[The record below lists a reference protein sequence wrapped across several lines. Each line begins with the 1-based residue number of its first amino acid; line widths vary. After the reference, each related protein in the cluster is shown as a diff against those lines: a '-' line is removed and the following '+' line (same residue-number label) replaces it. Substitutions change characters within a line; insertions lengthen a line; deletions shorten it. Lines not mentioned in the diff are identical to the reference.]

1 MLKTKITALAL
12 SLMMV
17 APAFAHNHETS
28 TKPQSSVDGT
38 AFGNPFANQNTIG
51 NTATPANSNPFSSNS
66 AVAINT
72 SQTANN
78 QATAKQEQQT
88 SVEEAAHSCATE
100 EGGLGQAIAQTQA
113 ERIQEIINQ
122 PTISDLYNQA
132 KKSENALTV
141 GCFTASTKII
151 NLSKLVPSVK
161 DGLGGF
167 LSKMV
172 QEQIDKALERT
183 QEALTKQVCDIGND
197 MIERAMRP
205 INEELAKV
213 EGKIMGLSLES
224 MVGDKIATKV
234 GGQDVFSQI
243 VRDSL
248 SEVVSQTD
256 TKLKEK
262 RDAYAQEIGFN
273 GLASYDP
280 LASLKQ
286 TVNGAMI
293 DADKRLDERRDA
305 ISAQIGEK
313 LNVPAAPTTNTPASS
328 SLTTSP
334 SSPNTTEAKDAQ
346 TAPTTQS
353 SQGSPN
359 TAPSGKGMITGNPFA
374 Q

>member
-1 MLKTKITALAL
+1 
-12 SLMMV
+12 
-17 APAFAHNHETS
+17 
-28 TKPQSSVDGT
+28 
-38 AFGNPFANQNTIG
+38 
-51 NTATPANSNPFSSNS
+51 
-66 AVAINT
+66 
-72 SQTANN
+72 
-78 QATAKQEQQT
+78 
-88 SVEEAAHSCATE
+88 
-100 EGGLGQAIAQTQA
+100 
-113 ERIQEIINQ
+113 
-122 PTISDLYNQA
+122 
-132 KKSENALTV
+132 
-141 GCFTASTKII
+141 
-151 NLSKLVPSVK
+151 
-161 DGLGGF
+161 
-167 LSKMV
+167 MV

-197 MIERAMRP
+197 MIEKAMRP

-213 EGKIMGLSLES
+213 EGKIMEPSLES

-248 SEVVSQTD
+248 SEVVYQTD

-286 TVNGAMI
+286 TVNGAII

-313 LNVPAAPTTNTPASS
+313 LNVPATPTTNTPASTGLS
-328 SLTTSP
+328 TSP
-334 SSPNTTEAKDAQ
+334 S
-346 TAPTTQS
+346 
-353 SQGSPN
+353 
-359 TAPSGKGMITGNPFA
+359 MITGNPFA